1 MTQYKNKSKASDI
14 AILGIFIAIM
24 VIIHLLSRVIY
35 SFWPFPIQPTLL
47 HIPVIIGSIVLGW
60 RKGAFLGFV
69 MGMISF
75 LNSTLAPI
83 PTSFLFSPFVPNG
96 NIWSL
101 FIAFIPRIIVGI
113 LHFFIYKPACNN
125 NRNSTNRLYRVANA
139 GIRECNHC
147 TKTCFIVI
155 ERKLRYYPSMGYEGN
170 ARPTQNI
177 RECRPHALYPIITRS
192 TNLF

>member
-60 RKGAFLGFV
+60 HKGAFLGFV

-113 LHFFIYKPACNN
+113 LPFFIYKLVK
-125 NRNSTNRLYRVANA
+125 NRVGAGLAGFTSSAVNTILVLSSAFLFFNHQLNMTFKALIATIIATNS
-139 GIRECNHC
+139 
-147 TKTCFIVI
+147 IVEAI
-155 ERKLRYYPSMGYEGN
+155 IAAVLCAS
-170 ARPTQNI
+170 I
-177 RECRPHALYPIITRS
+177 VPILLKFRS
-192 TNLF
+192 

>member
-1 MTQYKNKSKASDI
+1 MNTNYTKNSKASDV

-24 VIIHLLSRVIY
+24 LFIHLISRIIY
-35 SFWPFPIQPTLL
+35 SFWPFPIQPTLV

-69 MGMISF
+69 MGLISF

-83 PTSFLFSPFVPNG
+83 PTSFLFSPFVPHG

-113 LHFFIYKPACNN
+113 LPFFIFHLIK
-125 NRNSTNRLYRVANA
+125 NRWGA
-139 GIRECNHC
+139 GIAGFAGSAIN
-147 TKTCFIVI
+147 TILVLSSAFIFFNDQLNMTFKTLV
-155 ERKLRYYPSMGYEGN
+155 
-170 ARPTQNI
+170 AT
-177 RECRPHALYPIITRS
+177 IIT
-192 TNLF
+192 TNSIVEAVTATILCTSLVPILLKFRN